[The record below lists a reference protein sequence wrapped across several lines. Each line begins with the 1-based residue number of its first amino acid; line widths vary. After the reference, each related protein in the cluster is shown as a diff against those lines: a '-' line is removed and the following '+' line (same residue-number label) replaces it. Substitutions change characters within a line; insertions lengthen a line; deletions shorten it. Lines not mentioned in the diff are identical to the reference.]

1 MEIEKFDDAPA
12 NLKGRP
18 ASYSF
23 EKLQPGEKLIIPID
37 GEIQDHRKKVTYAL
51 YYFKKANGFIWH
63 SAVRIEGINIVVY
76 RIN

>member
-1 MEIEKFDDAPA
+1 MNIEKFDISPV

-23 EKLQPGEKLIIPID
+23 DKLNPGEKLSIPID
-37 GEIQDHRKKVTYAL
+37 GDKQDCRKKVTYAL
-51 YYFKKANGFIWH
+51 SYYKRSNSIIWH
-63 SAVRIEGINIVVY
+63 SAVRIEGENIVVY